1 MKQQRWWRQVWSR
14 TLIVVG
20 FVAAW
25 LVVMLVGAG
34 GGEPDRDLGVPD
46 LSTVITAVFAV
57 MLGLGA
63 VTLILAAMGGDK
75 PAAHREKIGLTGLLF
90 VILVAL
96 ALNQFTDPAEE
107 AEPEQE
113 EEEIVP
119 VPTTAGPPLADD
131 RPDDA
136 SDRQL
141 VTLVLVGAAIL
152 VGTLVVSRGRQAHQP
167 GIEETGDD
175 PAAVV
180 AAGLAMT
187 AQRLRDEP
195 DPRRAVL
202 LAFAGL
208 EEALGRTGHSRL
220 AAETPHEY
228 TTRILRSV
236 EAEPRPVQLLSA
248 LYHDARFSDR
258 PISRADQE
266 QAADAFDQAHTELTS
281 RTLRAQSQ

>member
-20 FVAAW
+20 FAAAW

-46 LSTVITAVFAV
+46 FGTVITTVFAV

-63 VTLILAAMGGDK
+63 VIVILAARGGNK
-75 PAAHREKIGLTGLLF
+75 PTASRKKGSLTGLLI
-90 VILVAL
+90 VILFAL
-96 ALNQFTDPAEE
+96 ALNQLTDPAEE
-107 AEPEQE
+107 AEPEPE
-113 EEEIVP
+113 EVAP
-119 VPTTAGPPLADD
+119 MPTTAGPPLAGD

-152 VGTLVVSRGRQAHQP
+152 VAALVVSRGRHAHQP
-167 GIEETGDD
+167 GIEETADD
-175 PAAVV
+175 PATVV

>member
-46 LSTVITAVFAV
+46 FSTVITTVFAV

-63 VTLILAAMGGDK
+63 VIIILAARGGNK
-75 PAAHREKIGLTGLLF
+75 PTASRRKGTLTGLLI
-90 VILVAL
+90 VILFAL
-96 ALNQFTDPAEE
+96 ALNQLTDPAEE
-107 AEPEQE
+107 AEPEPE
-113 EEEIVP
+113 EVAP
-119 VPTTAGPPLADD
+119 VPTTAGPPLAGD

-152 VGTLVVSRGRQAHQP
+152 VAALVVSRGRHAHQL
-167 GIEETGDD
+167 GIEETADD
-175 PAAVV
+175 PATVV

-208 EEALGRTGHSRL
+208 EEALGRTGHDRL

-266 QAADAFDQAHTELTS
+266 QAADAFDQAHTELRS